1 MIIAEYS
8 LPDKLL
14 KSITIASLVHQSI
27 LSPALGRKAK
37 GQVVVLNK
45 TKPEVNTIMQ
55 LTQLQE
61 QTWVIQGG
69 ANIGVIASE
78 GRCLIIDS
86 GMDKDAGRDI
96 LNQVKKLGL
105 TPTALLV
112 THAHADHF
120 GGAHYLVRQT
130 GLKVYATRVEA
141 AVMSGPILEPL
152 YLFSGAQPPRE
163 LQHKFLL
170 AKPCLADFILAG
182 NETSVGDIA
191 VRVLPLPGHSSEQVG
206 VAFGETLFVGDAFL
220 TPEILDKHRI
230 PFYADVHTGLM
241 TLTALKTEILPFT
254 SIVAGHGEIY
264 TSTDQTRRAIEYT
277 CQRLESILEE
287 IRTALASGEARP
299 AADLLQAV
307 ANAQGMQI
315 EALPQYVLTHTTIQ
329 SALST
334 LYTRGEICPQFQNN
348 ALLWRRMM

>member
-1 MIIAEYS
+1 
-8 LPDKLL
+8 
-14 KSITIASLVHQSI
+14 
-27 LSPALGRKAK
+27 
-37 GQVVVLNK
+37 
-45 TKPEVNTIMQ
+45 MQ
-55 LTQLQE
+55 LTQLHE

-69 ANIGVIASE
+69 ANIGVIAQE

-105 TPTALLV
+105 TPTALLI

-170 AKPCLADFILAG
+170 AKPCLVDTVLAG
-182 NETSVGDIA
+182 NEQALDHIPLQVVS
-191 VRVLPLPGHSSEQVG
+191 LPGHSTEQVG
-206 VAFGETLFVGDAFL
+206 VAFGNTLFVGDAFL

-230 PFYADVHTGLM
+230 PFYTDIQAG
-241 TLTALKTEILPFT
+241 LKTLGFLKAVVENPDVSTNALTQLDASMLKTKPTPFKLV
-254 SIVAGHGEIY
+254 VAGHGELYSSSDQVNRVIDY
-264 TSTDQTRRAIEYT
+264 TV
-277 CQRLESILEE
+277 QRLECILEHV
-287 IRTALASGEARP
+287 RNSLAHGEARSTS
-299 AADLLQAV
+299 DVLSSV
-307 ANAQGMQI
+307 AGILGASITTLSQH
-315 EALPQYVLTHTTIQ
+315 ALYTTTIQ
-329 SALST
+329 AALSAI
-334 LYTRGEICPQFQNN
+334 YTQN
-348 ALLWRRMM
+348 

>member
-1 MIIAEYS
+1 
-8 LPDKLL
+8 
-14 KSITIASLVHQSI
+14 
-27 LSPALGRKAK
+27 
-37 GQVVVLNK
+37 
-45 TKPEVNTIMQ
+45 MQ
-55 LTQLQE
+55 LTQLHE

-69 ANIGVIASE
+69 ANIGVIAQE

-105 TPTALLV
+105 APTALLV

-170 AKPCLADFILAG
+170 AKPCLVDSVLEG
-182 NETSVGDIA
+182 NEQAIDHIPLQVIS
-191 VRVLPLPGHSSEQVG
+191 LPGHSIEQVG
-206 VAFGETLFVGDAFL
+206 VAFGDTLFVGDAFL

-230 PFYADVHTGLM
+230 PFYTDVQTGLT
-241 TLTALKTEILPFT
+241 TLTTLKTQIASFKH
-254 SIVAGHGEIY
+254 IVAGHGEIY
-264 TSTDQTRRAIEYT
+264 TSTERAKGAIDYTIE
-277 CQRLESILEE
+277 RLESILEH
-287 IRTALASGEARP
+287 IRIALADGEARMVTE
-299 AADLLQAV
+299 LLSTV
-307 ANAQGMQI
+307 ANAQGVKI
-315 EALPQYVLTHTTIQ
+315 EALPQFVLYNTTVQ
-329 SALST
+329 SAVST
-334 LYTRGEICPQFQNN
+334 LYTRGEIHPCFQDNFL
-348 ALLWRRMM
+348 AWQRTR

>member
-1 MIIAEYS
+1 
-8 LPDKLL
+8 
-14 KSITIASLVHQSI
+14 
-27 LSPALGRKAK
+27 
-37 GQVVVLNK
+37 
-45 TKPEVNTIMQ
+45 MQ
-55 LTQLQE
+55 LTQLNE

-69 ANIGVIASE
+69 ANIGVIAAE

-96 LNQVKKLGL
+96 LQQVKKLNL

-130 GLKVYATRVEA
+130 GLKVYATRIEA
-141 AVMSGPILEPL
+141 SVMAGPMLEPL

-170 AKPCLADFILAG
+170 AKPCLVDVILAG
-182 NETSVGDIA
+182 NEKSVDEIPLE
-191 VRVLPLPGHSSEQVG
+191 VLPLAGHSSEQVG

-230 PFYADVHTGLM
+230 PFYTDVQTGLF
-241 TLTALKTEILPFT
+241 TLARLKERTTAFKY
-254 SIVAGHGEIY
+254 IVAGHGELA
-264 TSTDQTRRAIEYT
+264 TTAEQANRAIEYT
-277 CQRLESILEE
+277 ISRLESILDNVRSVLADGQP
-287 IRTALASGEARP
+287 RTSADVLA
-299 AADLLQAV
+299 AV
-307 ANAQGMQI
+307 ATLQGATINA
-315 EALPQYVLTHTTIQ
+315 LSQYVLYQTTVQ

-334 LYTRGEICPQFQNN
+334 LYTHSELRLSFQENS
-348 ALLWRRMM
+348 LLWSRV